1 MRRVWIAV
9 AVAVALGASAIVAT
23 LVTTHTAGGPHILVY
38 SESAGRNPMNDV
50 VWRANVDGT
59 HRVRL
64 TKGSDPT
71 ISPDGRLVAL
81 VRDACASRSKGSTC
95 RYRKLFVATAS
106 SGKIERVIDEKAN
119 SYAPTWA
126 LDSRHLA
133 LQPEF
138 KHTIFVL
145 DVKTGAKTL
154 IASGR
159 FVGFASFSPDSR
171 FVVYLRS
178 ERSSSRPNL
187 TSDLYVADLAS
198 GRSRRITHLGDAF
211 APVWG
216 PQDIAFTHN
225 QEVWLVDQKG
235 NHLRRL
241 VGREGALLSWWPA
254 LWSDGGRKLLLSAIY
269 VGGGESFKVIDVPGD
284 RVSFSGRGYLLGL
297 SHDGKVALVD
307 DCANYFG
314 TKLGRVETVP
324 LNGDKA
330 RVVVPTPKNGICPSA
345 SWTG

>member
-216 PQDIAFTHN
+216 RKISPLLTIRRSGWSTKRAITCAGLSAGKARSSPGGLLSGRTAAGNCSCRLFT
-225 QEVWLVDQKG
+225 L
-235 NHLRRL
+235 
-241 VGREGALLSWWPA
+241 EGA
-254 LWSDGGRKLLLSAIY
+254 R
-269 VGGGESFKVIDVPGD
+269 
-284 RVSFSGRGYLLGL
+284 
-297 SHDGKVALVD
+297 
-307 DCANYFG
+307 
-314 TKLGRVETVP
+314 
-324 LNGDKA
+324 
-330 RVVVPTPKNGICPSA
+330 A
-345 SWTG
+345 SR